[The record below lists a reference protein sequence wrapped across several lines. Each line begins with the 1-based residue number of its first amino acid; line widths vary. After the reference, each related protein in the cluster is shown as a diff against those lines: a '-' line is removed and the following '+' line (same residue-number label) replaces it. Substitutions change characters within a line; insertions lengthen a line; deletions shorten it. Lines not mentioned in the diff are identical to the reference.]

1 MAEQYYIYAITA
13 PDIRLAESIS
23 GFGGPLH
30 IVPHGELGAVV
41 SRVRASDAGGFIPAS
56 TAENLMRHETVVEA
70 VWAVGPALPVRFG
83 TVLPDSEAVT
93 RILAAQYE
101 TLRNDLRRIGDKIE
115 LGVTVLWRPA
125 ADIQSGEPTLRPDA
139 ERRSGTDTAAAG
151 DRPGLAYLRTRQT
164 EYRQAESVRKR
175 AQTLAR
181 ELDDVLRPHA
191 LECHRSLCP
200 SERLALRDLYLMER
214 GQIGEFERA
223 FDEVRQ
229 RHQEVRFLLSG
240 PWPPYS
246 FVTPPAR
253 RDTEIQGRERAD
265 GSEWIGSNG

>member
-1 MAEQYYIYAITA
+1 MVERYYTYAITE
-13 PDIRLAESIS
+13 PDIHLPEGVS

-30 IVPHGELGAVV
+30 ILRCGELGAVV
-41 SRVRASDAGGFIPAS
+41 SRVDASGADGITPAS

-70 VWAVGPALPVRFG
+70 VSAAGPALPVRFG
-83 TVLPDSEAVT
+83 TVLPNSEAVMNV
-93 RILAAQYE
+93 LAAQYE
-101 TLRNDLRRIGDKIE
+101 TLRNDLRRLGDKIE
-115 LGVTVLWRPA
+115 LGVTVLWHPA
-125 ADIQSGEPTLRPDA
+125 AEIHSGEPALSSD
-139 ERRSGTDTAAAG
+139 EGRRHDTDTAAVD

-164 EYRQAESVRKR
+164 EYRQAESVQKR
-175 AQTLAR
+175 AQTLAC
-181 ELDDVLRPHA
+181 ELDAVLRPHA

-200 SERLALRDLYLMER
+200 SEHLALRDLYLIER
-214 GQIGEFERA
+214 ERIGAFEGA

-253 RDTEIQGRERAD
+253 RDREA
-265 GSEWIGSNG
+265 